1 MESPEKIETAI
12 KKKEEGNE
20 LFKAGKH
27 SRASKKYEKAAKLIE
42 YDSGFDDEQKKRAKV
57 LKVTCNLNNAACKLK
72 LKDYKEAVK
81 LTTKVLE
88 VEPQNVKALYR
99 RGQAYVETL
108 DLDLAEWD
116 YKKALELDP
125 QSRDVRSAYKTLKQ
139 KQVEQNKKEAKMYSN
154 MFARLSKL
162 EADEK
167 KAEPQPMEEDK
178 ANGVEGV
185 NGDVQVEPMSVDKAE
200 VEAAA

>member
-1 MESPEKIETAI
+1 VYGEI
-12 KKKEEGNE
+12 
-20 LFKAGKH
+20 
-27 SRASKKYEKAAKLIE
+27 
-42 YDSGFDDEQKKRAKV
+42 Q
-57 LKVTCNLNNAACKLK
+57 
-72 LKDYKEAVK
+72 
-81 LTTKVLE
+81 VLE